1 MTWGIHLPTLN
12 AILNFT
18 SAVCLALGYYFIK
31 RGNVEA
37 HKRSMITAFCVSS
50 VFLVSYIVHHVIHG
64 STRFTGSGLIR
75 TVYFSILLTHT
86 LLAVTVAP
94 LAVTTI
100 FRGLKGR
107 IPEHRRLAR
116 WTWPVWMYVSVT
128 GVVIYLML
136 YRF

>member
-1 MTWGIHLPTLN
+1 MTWGIHLPTVN
-12 AILNFT
+12 AVLNFA
-18 SAVCLALGYYFIK
+18 SAVLLALGFFFIK
-31 RGNVEA
+31 RKNIEA
-37 HKRSMITAFCVSS
+37 HKRCMIAAFCVSS
-50 VFLVSYIVHHVIHG
+50 VFLVSYLLHHALHG
-64 STRFTGSGLIR
+64 STRFGGTGVMR
-75 TVYFSILLTHT
+75 TVYFSILITHT
-86 LLAVTVAP
+86 FLAAAVAP
-94 LAVTTI
+94 LAITTI